1 MRQLIVKVPRGQG
14 EQALQIANK
23 HKGQN
28 LASFEAH
35 DQEKDWDLVLGYFS
49 NDQIGRLLKD
59 LESLQ
64 ELHITLFP
72 HSVFPMSPP
81 SKNVPEEIKTVN
93 PRSPL
98 EVWLNGIQ
106 SIGSWKGFLG
116 YALAAGIVVWI
127 GMFTNTIYLLVA
139 AMLIAPFAGPA
150 MNTAIA
156 TASGD
161 TTLLGRNILRYF
173 VALTLTIAT
182 TAAISLLLGQ
192 ETATATMVSVSELS
206 SVAFLLP
213 LVAGAAGALN
223 LVQAQNSSLVS
234 GTAVGILI
242 AASLTPPAGLIGMS
256 AAIGRWDMVKEG
268 IFVLL
273 LQLACINLTGSL
285 LFRAFGLNTS
295 GERYQR
301 GRPSVFYV
309 SLVISAAALAGLLW
323 WQFSSRPNLQRSTI
337 SERAV
342 SKVAQVVDQSHLA
355 DLVEANMHFT
365 RASVSNQNTLLG
377 VIYVQR
383 KQGVQVP
390 AEQIRQQLTMDIQKS
405 INQQGFHVTP
415 LVDIIVLEPSPSQ

>member
-14 EQALQIANK
+14 EQALQIANE

-35 DQEKDWDLVLGYFS
+35 DRDKDWDLVLGYFS
-49 NDQIGRLLKD
+49 NDHIGRLLKD

-64 ELHITLFP
+64 ELHVTLFP

-81 SKNVPEEIKTVN
+81 SKNVPEAIKTVN

-161 TTLLGRNILRYF
+161 TSLLGRNILRYF
-173 VALTLTIAT
+173 VALILTIAT
-182 TAAISLLLGQ
+182 AAAISLLLRQ
-192 ETATATMVSVSELS
+192 ETATSTMVSVSELS

-242 AASLTPPAGLIGMS
+242 ASSLTPPAGLIGMS
-256 AAIGRWDMVKEG
+256 AAIGRWDMVKSG
-268 IFVLL
+268 VFVLL
-273 LQLACINLTGSL
+273 LQLACINLAGSL
-285 LFRAFGLNTS
+285 LFRAYGLNAT

-301 GRPSVFYV
+301 GKSSIFYL
-309 SLVISAAALAGLLW
+309 SLAISAAALAGLLW

-337 SERAV
+337 SGRAV
-342 SKVAQVVDQSHLA
+342 SVIAQVVDESNLA
-355 DLVEANMHFT
+355 DLVEANVRFT
-365 RASVSNQNTLLG
+365 RAKISNQDTLLG

-383 KQGVQVP
+383 KRRIRVP
-390 AEQIRQQLTMDIQKS
+390 EEQIRQQLTRNIQER
-405 INQQGFHVTP
+405 INEQGINVTP
-415 LVDIIVLEPSPSQ
+415 LVDVIVLDPPP